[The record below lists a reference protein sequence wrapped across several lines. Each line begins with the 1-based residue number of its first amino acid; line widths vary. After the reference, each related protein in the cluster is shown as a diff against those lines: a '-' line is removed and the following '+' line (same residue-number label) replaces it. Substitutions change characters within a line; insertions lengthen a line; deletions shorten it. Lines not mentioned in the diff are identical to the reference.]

1 MKITH
6 SDYTIKDGVF
16 HSYCFLYF
24 SHIFVMAL
32 TIVTVMCPYVCIL
45 SVDGIFIYSQQL
57 TESQSGI
64 YLCKNLALFVSRG
77 VCLINVLETN
87 TMILGCCFSF
97 RTVRTTANDP
107 DISYRVHSHTYTHHY
122 HYHYPSHFEGT

>member
-87 TMILGCCFSF
+87 ILGCCFSF

-122 HYHYPSHFEGT
+122 HYHYLSHFEGT